1 MDTIDIS
8 VIVPSYRPQS
18 YLWECLDS
26 LGKQTFDP
34 QNFEII
40 IILNGCCEPYASEI
54 EAYIAAHLSK
64 NIVRFVQ
71 TDRPGV
77 SNARNVGLDLA
88 QGKFIGF
95 IDDDDYVSPTYLQEL
110 YDIAVTGIVPVSNII
125 AFKEGE
131 TRCQSYYLTDLFRK
145 NMDKGPRSVITLRS
159 YMSIPV
165 CKIIPRETI
174 GIRRFDVRFKNG
186 EDGLFM
192 FAVSDKIGQL
202 CCTSPNAVYYRRYR
216 PGSAVMKPRTK
227 RDRFENCLCLIRAY
241 SCIFFSGHYSFLF
254 YCTRVLAELKSIVG
268 HLSFKD
274 VRI

>member
-1 MDTIDIS
+1 MNIS

-26 LGKQTFDP
+26 LSKQTFDP

-54 EAYIAAHLSK
+54 KAYISAHLSK
-64 NIVRFVQ
+64 SIVRFVQ
-71 TDRPGV
+71 TDTPGV
-77 SNARNVGLDLA
+77 SNARNIGLDLA
-88 QGKFIGF
+88 QGEFIGF

-131 TRCQSYYLTDLFRK
+131 SRSQSYYLTDLFRK
-145 NMDKGPRSVITLRS
+145 NRDKGPRSVITLRS

-165 CKIIPRETI
+165 CKILPRETI
-174 GIRRFDVRFKNG
+174 GVRRFDVRFKNG

-192 FAVSDKIGQL
+192 FAISDKIRQL
-202 CCTSPNAVYYRRYR
+202 CCTSPDAVYYRRYR
-216 PGSAVMKPRTK
+216 PGSAVMRPRTK
-227 RDRFENCLCLIRAY
+227 RERLRNWLRLLRAY

-254 YCTRVLAELKSIVG
+254 YCTRVLAEVKSIVE